1 MMRRVLLAANWKMFK
16 TVPAAL
22 AFGREL
28 LRRYDADAY
37 SAIDVMIFPTA
48 LALWPLSQRFS
59 GSPIQIGAQ
68 NLDLGTEG
76 AMTGALSGYLWREA
90 GAEYVLVGHSER
102 RQHFGEGDELVA
114 AKVQA
119 AISAHLHPI
128 LCVGETAEERE
139 REETL
144 AVMHRQIGAVLQGL
158 ATYDAIKLTVAYEPV
173 WAIGSGKVPTARDA
187 NGVAAAIRH
196 QFSEQFSSEVADS
209 IRILYG
215 GSVSPKNIREFAE
228 APDIDG
234 ALVGGASLDV
244 ETMVAMMESLVHQEG
259 ENGG

>member
-1 MMRRVLLAANWKMFK
+1 MRRVLLAANWKMFK

-28 LRRYDADAY
+28 LRRYDVDHF

-48 LALWPLSQRFS
+48 LALWPLSQRFA

-76 AMTGALSGYLWREA
+76 ALTGALSGYLLREA

-102 RQHFGEGDELVA
+102 RQHFGEDDELVA
-114 AKVQA
+114 TKVQA

-144 AVMHRQIGAVLQGL
+144 AIMRRQIGAVLPGL
-158 ATYDAIKLTVAYEPV
+158 GSQDAIKLTVAYEPV
-173 WAIGSGKVPTARDA
+173 WAIGSGKVPTAQDA
-187 NGVAAAIRH
+187 NRAAAAIRH
-196 QFSEQFSSEVADS
+196 QLGERFSPELADR

-215 GSVSPKNIREFAE
+215 GSVSPKNVREFIE

-234 ALVGGASLDV
+234 ALVGGASLNL
-244 ETMVAMMESLVHQEG
+244 ETMVAMMESLAH
-259 ENGG
+259 